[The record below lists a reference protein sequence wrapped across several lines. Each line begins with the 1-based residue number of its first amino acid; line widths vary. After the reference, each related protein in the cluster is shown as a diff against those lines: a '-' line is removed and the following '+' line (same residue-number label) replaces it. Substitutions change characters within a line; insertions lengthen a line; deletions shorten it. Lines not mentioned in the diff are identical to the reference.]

1 MLSKPKSLLQN
12 SIQVWFKSVDN
23 IGLMLWRIAFGL
35 LITLESFG
43 AIFTGWVKE
52 VLIAPSFTFSFIGF
66 EWLQPLPGYGMYLY
80 YALMGLCGVGVMIGF
95 RYRSSMFLFALL
107 WTGSYLMQKSAYN
120 NHYYLLCLLSWI
132 MVFLPAAKDL
142 SWDALKTAKRSTLMP
157 YWILILMIGQVWIVF
172 TYAALAKL
180 YPDWLDGGVIAVF
193 MEGKKS
199 YPIIGP
205 WLQVE
210 LLQKTLIWG
219 GIFFDALIIPALL
232 WRRTR
237 VFAFLLSLGFHLFNS
252 IVFQIGI
259 FPYMSIAFA
268 FLFFSPQTL
277 REKFDWLIHRFENRV
292 NHEKALNSVKSSP
305 GSYPEIKDDSSNH
318 WIPALIVLYL
328 VIQVVLPL
336 RHHLIQDT
344 VLWTEE
350 GHRMSWRMML
360 RARKGITSFY
370 VMEPGTGIKSVYPLQ
385 HLVTQKQRK
394 MLATHPDFIWQMA
407 QKIKSIEAAKGHTVE
422 VYVRSRVSINDRDYA
437 PFIDPDV
444 NLAEE
449 PWDPWR
455 HHSWILPSPF

>member
-1 MLSKPKSLLQN
+1 
-12 SIQVWFKSVDN
+12 
-23 IGLMLWRIAFGL
+23 MLWRIAFGL

-43 AIFTGWVKE
+43 AILTGWVKE
-52 VLIAPSFTFSFIGF
+52 VLIEPRFTFTFIGF
-66 EWLQPLPGYGMYLY
+66 EWLQPLPGHGMYLY
-80 YALMGLCGVGVMIGF
+80 YGLMGVSGMAIMIGF
-95 RYRSSMFLFALL
+95 RYRISMIVFALL

-142 SWDALKTAKRSTLMP
+142 SWDALKSKKRSNQMP
-157 YWILILMIGQVWIVF
+157 YWVLILMVSQIWIVF
-172 TYAALAKL
+172 TYATLAKL
-180 YPDWLDGGVIAVF
+180 YPDWLDGSVIALF
-193 MEGKKS
+193 MEGKKD

-205 WLQVE
+205 WLQNQI
-210 LLQKTLIWG
+210 LQKILIWG
-219 GIFFDALIIPALL
+219 GIFFDALIVPGLL

-237 VFAFLLSLGFHLFNS
+237 MVAFILSLVFHLFNS

-268 FLFFSPQTL
+268 FLFFAPEVL
-277 REKFDWLIHRFENRV
+277 RKNFSWVINRFEDRLHSENGV
-292 NHEKALNSVKSSP
+292 DAEKSSQLSGP
-305 GSYPEIKDDSSNH
+305 AAKPSSKKY
-318 WIPALIVLYL
+318 WIPALITCYL
-328 VIQVVLPL
+328 VVQILLPL
-336 RHHLIQDT
+336 RHNLIQDS

-370 VMEPGTGIKSVYPLQ
+370 IMEPGTGVKSVYPLRE
-385 HLVTQKQRK
+385 LVTQKQLK
-394 MLATHPDFIWQMA
+394 MLSAHPDFIWQMA
-407 QKIKSIEAAKGHTVE
+407 QKIKAIEAAEGREVA
-422 VYVRSRVSINDRDYA
+422 VYVRSRVSINGREYA

-455 HHSWILPSPF
+455 HHRWILPSPF